1 MTSAHPVPERP
12 APEARRPPG
21 FALLLALIALGM
33 GIPAF
38 FRWQVVSLGRER
50 DRILREAPS
59 APEARLALLFRYVQ
73 PQILQTLQKA
83 RFSAERAWIVSHVV
97 APSDAAQPP
106 EIWGI
111 ESSEIGPGA
120 TSVEGLDVRVVL
132 PAPRLLARDVLVG
145 DNALGVEVYAPP
157 GPPDPRVLLRNRLE
171 FVLAPLI
178 EHLPGDVPGARLS
191 VEVGGLVR
199 PRPETVAPERR

>member
-1 MTSAHPVPERP
+1 MSSLHPVPEH
-12 APEARRPPG
+12 AARASRPPG
-21 FALLLALIALGM
+21 FALLLALIAVGM

-38 FRWQVVSLGRER
+38 FRWKVVSLGRER
-50 DRILREAPS
+50 DRILSEAPS

-83 RFSAERAWIVSHVV
+83 RFSADQPWIVSHVV
-97 APSDAAQPP
+97 APPNAQEPP

-111 ESSEIGPGA
+111 ESSEIGPEA
-120 TSVEGLDVRVVL
+120 TFVEGLDVRVVL

-145 DNALGVEVYAPP
+145 DSALGVEVYAPP

-178 EHLPGDVPGARLS
+178 EHLPGDIPGARIS
-191 VEVGGLVR
+191 VEVGGLAR
-199 PRPETVAPERR
+199 PRTDTTAPAQR